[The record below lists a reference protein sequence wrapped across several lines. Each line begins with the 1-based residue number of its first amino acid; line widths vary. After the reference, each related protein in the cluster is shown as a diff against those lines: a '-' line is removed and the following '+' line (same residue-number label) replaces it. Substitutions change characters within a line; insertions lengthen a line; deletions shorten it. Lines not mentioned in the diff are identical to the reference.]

1 MREAL
6 KGGLREEENMPR
18 WRIKMSKSKLTD
30 GAFLFLLQE
39 CINFMHDAAIAHTI
53 EETAIE

>member
-1 MREAL
+1 M
-6 KGGLREEENMPR
+6 EEENNR
-18 WRIKMSKSKLTD
+18 YAKMEKKISKSKLTD